1 MADAGS
7 LRRQDD
13 DPSYFPCHI
22 LTRKSGK
29 IKMMRSR
36 ERAVLLETDM
46 VEFKRKFTWRA
57 LKAIMAFANAN
68 DGSRTWESRITAR
81 W

>member
-1 MADAGS
+1 
-7 LRRQDD
+7 
-13 DPSYFPCHI
+13 
-22 LTRKSGK
+22 
-29 IKMMRSR
+29 MMRSR